1 MNTAM
6 EVKLMETTLNTMLPD
21 TTRPDDKATQANQP
35 SRAGELTRKPP
46 ADDVVR
52 RGEFRLALWTG
63 AFALTAILGGFA
75 FMYQAVMN
83 LQGAIADVQVA
94 VSDVRVAVSDVR
106 VDIADLRVEME
117 IQHNEIRNELRAEM
131 EAQLGVVRADIA
143 DLRESVHEL
152 SERVARIETRLDMTA
167 GPADKG
173 T

>member
-1 MNTAM
+1 
-6 EVKLMETTLNTMLPD
+6 METTLNTMLPD

-75 FMYQAVMN
+75 FMYQAIMN

-94 VSDVRVAVSDVR
+94 VSD
-106 VDIADLRVEME
+106 LRVEME
-117 IQHNEIRNELRAEM
+117 IQHNEIRNDLRAEM

-152 SERVARIETRLDMTA
+152 SERVIRIETRLDITPGRPLSKDDA
-167 GPADKG
+167 QDNG
-173 T
+173 TDLS

>member
-1 MNTAM
+1 
-6 EVKLMETTLNTMLPD
+6 METTLDMTLPD
-21 TTRPDDKATQANQP
+21 TTRPDDQATQADQP
-35 SRAGELTRKPP
+35 SRAGELARKPS

-94 VSDVRVAVSDVR
+94 VSDVRV
-106 VDIADLRVEME
+106 DIADLRVEME
-117 IQHNEIRNELRAEM
+117 VQHNEIRNELRAEM
-131 EAQLGVVRADIA
+131 EAQLGVVRADLGSDIDSLRPDIA
-143 DLRESVHEL
+143 DLRE
-152 SERVARIETRLDMTA
+152 RVIRIETRLDLA
-167 GPADKG
+167 AVPADRG

>member
-1 MNTAM
+1 
-6 EVKLMETTLNTMLPD
+6 METTLNTMLPD

-46 ADDVVR
+46 VDDVVR

-75 FMYQAVMN
+75 FMYQAIMN

-94 VSDVRVAVSDVR
+94 VSD
-106 VDIADLRVEME
+106 LRVEME
-117 IQHNEIRNELRAEM
+117 IQHNEIRNDLRAEM

-152 SERVARIETRLDMTA
+152 SERVIRIETRLDITPGRPLSKDDA
-167 GPADKG
+167 QDNG
-173 T
+173 TDLS